1 MTNSTEAKKLNPTG
15 LMHLGIV
22 YLIWSSTYL
31 AIRIGVREGS
41 GFPPFTLG
49 VYRTLIGGLI
59 LITWARLAKSRIKP
73 TRKEIFTLSISG
85 LLLWVGG
92 NGLVTLGEQHAD
104 SSLAALMVAATP
116 IWVAIIE
123 AVLDRK
129 RPSLLLAGALLLGF
143 VGIGLLAAP
152 SLMSGVRTDRVSV
165 IELIAA
171 PILWS
176 IGTVLQT
183 RRPVGLGPR
192 ASSAYQMFFGG
203 MGFIFFML
211 VMNEPTPNP
220 TPDAVGALIYL
231 IIFGSVF
238 GFTSFISALQL
249 LPTKIVMTYA
259 YVNPVLA
266 TVLGY
271 IVLSEPITI
280 WTIGGTT
287 LVLMGVAGVFR
298 DKFNEDTKT

>member
-15 LMHLGIV
+15 LMHLGVV

-49 VYRTLIGGLI
+49 VFRTLIGGLI
-59 LITWARLAKSRIKP
+59 LLTWARLAKSRIKP

-92 NGLVTLGEQHAD
+92 NGLVTLGEIHAD

-129 RPSLLLAGALLLGF
+129 RPSRLLAGALLLGF

-152 SLMSGVRTDRVSV
+152 SLMSGVRTNLISA
-165 IELIAA
+165 IELIIA

-192 ASSAYQMFFGG
+192 TSSAYQMFFGG

-238 GFTSFISALQL
+238 GFTSFIFALRL

-271 IVLSEPITI
+271 VVLSEPITI
-280 WTIGGTT
+280 WTVGGTT
-287 LVLMGVAGVFR
+287 LVLLGVAGVFR
-298 DKFNEDTKT
+298 DKFNEDANP